1 MQAEVADEVSR
12 CREPP
17 NVTDHS
23 DERCGGDDVD
33 AWDRHEATHV
43 LIAEDLLRDDGV
55 DLREL
60 LTEEVQLAQAGIDGQ
75 ALVDGQ
81 LLRRD
86 PCPPLLAERVGGG
99 VSAFEVC
106 DASAPRSRF

>member
-1 MQAEVADEVSR
+1 MPR
-12 CREPP
+12 CRKPP
-17 NVTDHS
+17 NVTDHRHK
-23 DERCGGDDVD
+23 RCGGHDVD

-43 LIAEDLLRDDGV
+43 LIAQNLLRDDRV

-60 LTEEVQLAQAGIDGQ
+60 LTEEVQLTQSGIDGE

-86 PCPPLLAERVGGG
+86 PCSPWRKRFSASGSVVAERRCSTG
-99 VSAFEVC
+99 
-106 DASAPRSRF
+106 SR